1 MQLCSQEWL
10 TALERHAGVSFT
22 KLLREGRHVASS
34 TDEVSVTKHSGFISL
49 SSIFWFDTLLS
60 NVNSACDLSRV
71 F

>member
-49 SSIFWFDTLLS
+49 H
-60 NVNSACDLSRV
+60 VNSACESGLLILL
-71 F
+71 